1 MRVCVCVF
9 ACVHACLYL
18 CSLSQAGGFVEDKR
32 VNGTLAV
39 ARAIGD
45 FSFKTG
51 SIPPEEQQV

>member
-1 MRVCVCVF
+1 VCICVR
-9 ACVHACLYL
+9 ACVRACLYL